1 MPALGSP
8 EIQATFAASYTGTA
22 WALLLAPAILALL
35 LEPVLYLLADRH
47 PRRWFVCGGL
57 LAMAATAFAAAAAPN
72 VYVLA
77 AAVSLAAVASG
88 CGVGLAQAVL
98 ADASPHER
106 ERVLHRWALMG
117 MAGDL
122 AAPALIA
129 GLASVALGWR
139 AGYVVVG
146 VAILA
151 VAVAMI
157 RRPFPAAS
165 RDEDVDDE
173 SLLAS
178 LWVAV
183 SNRRLLFWAAG
194 CTLCDML
201 DEILV
206 VFASLHLRD
215 VAGAGPIA
223 RSLILGGFVAGAA
236 VGLVISER
244 LLRRI
249 APVRLLGL
257 TAAACALLYAGWLT
271 VSTLWLSALLL
282 VLVGATAAPLYPIT
296 AAQCYAALPGRSGAV
311 HAAGHLF
318 TPLSMT
324 LPWFLG
330 WLADTH
336 GTRAAL
342 IALLAQPVGLALVAV
357 YAARAA
363 ARAER
368 AQVPGS

>member
-1 MPALGSP
+1 
-8 EIQATFAASYTGTA
+8 
-22 WALLLAPAILALL
+22 
-35 LEPVLYLLADRH
+35 
-47 PRRWFVCGGL
+47 
-57 LAMAATAFAAAAAPN
+57 
-72 VYVLA
+72 VLA
-77 AAVSLAAVASG
+77 AAVSLAAVSAG

-98 ADASPHER
+98 VDASPHER
-106 ERVLHRWALMG
+106 ERVMHRWTLMG
-117 MAGDL
+117 VAGDL
-122 AAPALIA
+122 AAPALMA
-129 GLASVALGWR
+129 GLAALALGWR
-139 AGYVVVG
+139 AGYVAVG

-151 VAVAMI
+151 VAVLMI
-157 RRPFPAAS
+157 RQPFPAAT
-165 RDEDVDDE
+165 RDEDVADE
-173 SLLAS
+173 PLLTA
-178 LWVAV
+178 LWTAV
-183 SNRRLLFWAAG
+183 SNRRLLFWAAA

-215 VAGAGPIA
+215 VAGAGPVA

-249 APVRLLGL
+249 EPIRLLGL
-257 TAAACALLYAGWLT
+257 SAAACALLYAAWLC

-318 TPLSMT
+318 TPAAMAM
-324 LPWFLG
+324 PWLLG

-336 GTRAAL
+336 GTHAAL
-342 IALLAQPVGLALVAV
+342 VVLLAQPVGLALVAA

-368 AQVPGS
+368 AQAPGS